1 MSNWTIDREGIS
13 CTVEG
18 PVAILKVNR
27 PETQNGLDW
36 KAKMVQAEAYERI
49 AADPDVRV
57 LVFTSEGDYFWT
69 GGRVDG
75 GDPENKRMYS
85 ESIAKVE
92 EGRRKLKIP
101 MIAAVR
107 GDCFKGGIGIVAQA
121 DLAVAKNTV
130 KFSFPE
136 VRMGGAPMVVMAR
149 CMRYL
154 PKKFAL
160 EAYYSGAEY
169 SAQRMYEMGF
179 LNEVT
184 TEENF
189 WPTVDKYI
197 HMIVDGQQNV
207 IQDIHDGYAAM
218 EGIYDDLERIEF
230 SQNMLKNKVLT
241 QMNKENSKYN
251 IDL

>member
-1 MSNWTIDREGIS
+1 MANWKIDREGIS

-18 PVAILKVNR
+18 PVAVLKVNK
-27 PETQNGLDW
+27 PETKNGLDW
-36 KAKMVQAEAYERI
+36 KAKLVQAECYERVE
-49 AADPDVRV
+49 ADPDVRV
-57 LVFTSEGDYFWT
+57 LVFTSEGENFWT
-69 GGRVDG
+69 GGRVDA

-85 ESIAKVE
+85 VSIGKVE

-107 GDCFKGGIGIVAQA
+107 GNCFKGGMGIVAQS
-121 DLAVAKNTV
+121 DLAVAVDTA

-169 SAQRMYEMGF
+169 SAQRMYELGF
-179 LNEVT
+179 INEVAT
-184 TEENF
+184 KENF
-189 WPTVDKYI
+189 WPTVEKYI
-197 HMIVDGQQNV
+197 HMIVDAPRNV
-207 IQDIHDGYAAM
+207 IQDIHDGYTAM
-218 EGIYDDLERIEF
+218 EGIEDDIERIEF

-241 QMNKENSKYN
+241 QMNRSNSKYN
-251 IDL
+251 ID